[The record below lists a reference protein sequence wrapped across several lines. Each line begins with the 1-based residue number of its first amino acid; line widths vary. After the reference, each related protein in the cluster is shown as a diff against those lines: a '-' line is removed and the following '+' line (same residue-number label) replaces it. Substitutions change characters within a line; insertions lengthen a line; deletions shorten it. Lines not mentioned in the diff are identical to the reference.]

1 MDVMSLI
8 KTRRSIRSFSTEP
21 VPDDILE
28 QLVEAGCW
36 APSGSNAQACEFIVV
51 RDGEKIKRL
60 QRFAPGLFVA
70 PPVAIVVCVDRER
83 ALARGGPQGR
93 DVMCLFDAAMAAQ
106 NIMLLAHSLGL
117 GTCVLRGFDQSAF
130 RVLLNLPPDVT
141 PELLITLGFPKQVPK
156 APERRP
162 LHEVLHYEGWNR

>member
-1 MDVMSLI
+1 
-8 KTRRSIRSFSTEP
+8 
-21 VPDDILE
+21 
-28 QLVEAGCW
+28 
-36 APSGSNAQACEFIVV
+36 
-51 RDGEKIKRL
+51 
-60 QRFAPGLFVA
+60 
-70 PPVAIVVCVDRER
+70 
-83 ALARGGPQGR
+83 
-93 DVMCLFDAAMAAQ
+93 MCLFDAAMAAQ

-141 PELLITLGFPKQVPK
+141 PELLITVGFPKQVPK